1 MARPTN
7 LDGLPHFFAVAEA
20 GSFTAAAV
28 RLGVSPSAMS
38 QAVRALERRL
48 GTALFN
54 RSTRSVALTEAGA
67 RYLQLLNTV
76 MAELPAAQEEVGEAA
91 VRPRGNLRIGAQR
104 AAHMMVVQ
112 PILAEF
118 LAAYPDI
125 NIEVVIEYGLANV
138 VLDGFDAG
146 IRFGD
151 VVEKDMVGIDVGP
164 LLSAHV
170 LASPTYLAQ
179 RGLPEHPRALVHHD
193 CIGYRHM
200 PSGVVERWEFVKGD
214 ERLNLSVSGRLIF
227 NDSAALVQAGLDGL
241 GVTYMINGYV
251 DPFIEQGRL
260 VRMLADWSPP
270 ISSFRL
276 YYPDRRRMPQKLRV
290 FVDFLKRTRSRVPAK
305 TEAVLR

>member
-1 MARPTN
+1 
-7 LDGLPHFFAVAEA
+7 
-20 GSFTAAAV
+20 
-28 RLGVSPSAMS
+28 
-38 QAVRALERRL
+38 
-48 GTALFN
+48 
-54 RSTRSVALTEAGA
+54 
-67 RYLQLLNTV
+67 
-76 MAELPAAQEEVGEAA
+76 
-91 VRPRGNLRIGAQR
+91 
-104 AAHMMVVQ
+104 
-112 PILAEF
+112 
-118 LAAYPDI
+118 
-125 NIEVVIEYGLANV
+125 
-138 VLDGFDAG
+138 
-146 IRFGD
+146 
-151 VVEKDMVGIDVGP
+151 

-200 PSGVVERWEFVKGD
+200 PSGVVERWEFVNGD

-227 NDSAALVQAGLDGL
+227 NDSAALVQAALDGL